1 MDRISKLR
9 AEYQQLDDQKGDIEK
24 AINDR
29 KSEEISRLIPEIE
42 RFQKLKI
49 DMKNQIESNKETIK
63 NEEGKIETLKDKIEG
78 LEKHKE
84 EKKE

>member
-49 DMKNQIESNKETIK
+49 DMKNQIESNKKTIK
-63 NEEGKIETLKDKIEG
+63 KEEGKIESLKDKIEG